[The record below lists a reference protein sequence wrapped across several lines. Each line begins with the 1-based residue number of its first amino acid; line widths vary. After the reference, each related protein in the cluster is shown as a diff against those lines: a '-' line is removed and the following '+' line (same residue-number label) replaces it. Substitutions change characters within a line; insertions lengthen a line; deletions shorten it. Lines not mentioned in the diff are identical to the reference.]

1 MKLAGCS
8 PIFEVPLER
17 FQASH
22 EDEDLLF
29 APRLA
34 DTPQDLA
41 VVGPACRQQP
51 SRGWPGKAP
60 SRGHASPAGEEAK
73 RGVRAV
79 RRVAAARNTAPYS
92 RLLTCSMPSESA
104 TYPSGVLSRPTP
116 ARSRDRCAAAA
127 TSRAWRRTRVGSSP
141 LHVPCRALRAQ
152 GRDHHQRP
160 RVLPGTAS
168 SKTRARARRV
178 DGPDGRS
185 ASPSGLS

>member
-8 PIFEVPLER
+8 PTFEVPLER

-73 RGVRAV
+73 RGVRAI

-104 TYPSGVLSRPTP
+104 TYPSGVLP
-116 ARSRDRCAAAA
+116 AR
-127 TSRAWRRTRVGSSP
+127 
-141 LHVPCRALRAQ
+141 
-152 GRDHHQRP
+152 RP
-160 RVLPGTAS
+160 
-168 SKTRARARRV
+168 RARATGARQPRLQERGGV
-178 DGPDGRS
+178 RGLALRLFTFLAARYGRKSVIITSDLVFCLGPH
-185 ASPSGLS
+185 LQ